1 MALLK
6 KIVVTCLLFTST
18 SLGIFGQNSE
28 TTSHKVNLHL
38 DGTALL
44 GIATGDIEMQID
56 GVTEAGAALNKASE
70 NSDTRLR
77 ISSLAE
83 SGVYRLITV
92 KMSKVLS
99 GTELTVQALPPVTTN
114 FNGEAG
120 KYSEMVT
127 MNTDDKVIID
137 NIGTCWSGTDENDG
151 YVIKYT
157 YKINPSVHG
166 ENINI
171 DEQTKVTVT
180 FTLSD
185 TK

>member
-1 MALLK
+1 MALFK
-6 KIVVTCLLFTST
+6 KIVVVCLLFTST
-18 SLGIFGQNSE
+18 SLGVFGQNSE

-56 GVTEAGAALNKASE
+56 GVTEAGAALNKTSE

-83 SGVYRLITV
+83 VGIYRIITV
-92 KMSKVLS
+92 KMSKALS
-99 GTELTVQALPPVTTN
+99 GTELTAQALPPVTTN

-120 KYSEMVT
+120 TYAEAIT
-127 MNTDDKVIID
+127 MNTDDKVIIA
-137 NIGTCWSGTDENDG
+137 NIGTCWSGTGDNDG

-157 YKINPSVHG
+157 YKIKPITQG
-166 ENINI
+166 ENANI

-185 TK
+185 AN